1 MEIVERKEFNGIRI
15 NEEQISE
22 FNVGI
27 NPKNHTGLFVME
39 RLVDCNRHCNI
50 IDIIWHNYSVVWL
63 CFYYNE

>member
-27 NPKNHTGLFVME
+27 NPKNHTGLFVMA
-39 RLVDCNRHCNI
+39 RLVDCNRYCNI
-50 IDIIWHNYSVVWL
+50 IDIHMALLFGCLVMFL
-63 CFYYNE
+63 L

>member
-27 NPKNHTGLFVME
+27 NPKNHMGLFVMA
-39 RLVDCNRHCNI
+39 RLVDCNRYCNI
-50 IDIIWHNYSVVWL
+50 IDIHMA
-63 CFYYNE
+63 

>member
-27 NPKNHTGLFVME
+27 NPEYHVVLFVNVPIMY
-39 RLVDCNRHCNI
+39 VD
-50 IDIIWHNYSVVWL
+50 
-63 CFYYNE
+63 NEVS